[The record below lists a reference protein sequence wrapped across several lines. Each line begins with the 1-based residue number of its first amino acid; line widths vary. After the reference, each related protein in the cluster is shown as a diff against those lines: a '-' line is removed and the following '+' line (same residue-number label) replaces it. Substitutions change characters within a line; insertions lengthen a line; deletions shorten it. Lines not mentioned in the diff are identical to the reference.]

1 MRLVFVLLLGL
12 GIPALASGEDRSQA
26 AGLQFTAPEDWK
38 RVPTASPLAA
48 AQFRIPH
55 ARGDDDDGEAVL
67 FQFEDEKGGKLSDAV
82 ERWYSQFTQPD
93 GRPAKDTAVVTNRTV
108 NGLSVKVV
116 SLAGTYRPTMGAM
129 AHPPRP
135 GYRLLGAVVEGRGG
149 PWYWRAVGPAAT
161 MDKARGDFDALIGS
175 LALAQ

>member
-12 GIPALASGEDRSQA
+12 GLPAFASGAERGQA
-26 AGLQFTAPEDWK
+26 AGLQFDVPDAWK

-48 AQFRIPH
+48 AQFRIPR
-55 ARGDDDDGEAVL
+55 ARGDDEDGELVL
-67 FQFEDEKGGKLSDAV
+67 FQFEDERGGKLSDSL

-93 GRPAKDTAVVTNRTV
+93 GRPAKDTAVITNRTV

-135 GYRLLGAVVEGRGG
+135 GYRLLGAVVEGGG
-149 PWYWRAVGPAAT
+149 GRWYWRAVGPAST
-161 MDKARGDFDALIGS
+161 IDKASDDFDALIGS
-175 LALAQ
+175 LTRSQ